1 MVHGA
6 AFFGNA
12 APFYTRIDYAFC
24 HPQGGRPYPSAG
36 SVPIFTLWH
45 CKADWPA
52 DYDNPTLTPFLSPF
66 HPLQNMI
73 K

>member
-24 HPQGGRPYPSAG
+24 HLQGGRPHPSAG
-36 SVPIFTLWH
+36 SVPIFYTM
-45 CKADWPA
+45 A
-52 DYDNPTLTPFLSPF
+52 
-66 HPLQNMI
+66 LQGRLAGGL
-73 K
+73 

>member
-6 AFFGNA
+6 AFPKNA

-24 HPQGGRPYPSAG
+24 HPQGVALTPSAG
-36 SVPIFTLWH
+36 SVPIFYTMALQG
-45 CKADWPA
+45 DWPA